1 MVLNAF
7 NITVTTFAG
16 QNFGAN
22 QLDRMR
28 KSVRCGL
35 LMASITSITIS
46 ILFVSFG
53 RLGLQLFVSDTTT
66 LDFGMRIM
74 MMMAPF
80 YITYVPIEILSGAC
94 RSAGDSLRP
103 MLMTA
108 LGVCGFRIVWLA
120 IVVPNWHEL
129 EVLAA
134 CYPISW
140 VLTSCLFI
148 FYYLRG
154 NWLKRNLPQ
163 T

>member
-1 MVLNAF
+1 
-7 NITVTTFAG
+7 
-16 QNFGAN
+16 
-22 QLDRMR
+22 
-28 KSVRCGL
+28 
-35 LMASITSITIS
+35 
-46 ILFVSFG
+46 
-53 RLGLQLFVSDTTT
+53 
-66 LDFGMRIM
+66 MRIM

-108 LGVCGFRIVWLA
+108 FGVCGFRVIWLS

-140 VLTSCLFI
+140 ILTSCLFI
-148 FYYLRG
+148 VYYLRG
-154 NWLKRNLPQ
+154 NWLKRNVSQ
-163 T
+163 I